1 MRALSFPRLYKA
13 TCPPTARC
21 YARAMHDNDIVADR
35 LADGRYK
42 IRRWREADGALLPIH
57 GHDDLYDEEDMYRR
71 LNQLRSTGDTY
82 VRETRAGARLVQP

>member
-1 MRALSFPRLYKA
+1 MMALSFPRLD
-13 TCPPTARC
+13 TARGHRPHD
-21 YARAMHDNDIVADR
+21 AMLERMHDNDIVADR
-35 LADGRYK
+35 LADGRYT